1 MTDAINAI
9 TIAEKE
15 VEKLTIADKELVNT
29 LLMSARRNVQIQLDK
44 KTAEGFKEAVDT
56 MDKVKAIE
64 DYIKRKRGQGRAELV
79 TQNMVAAERLRIVRD
94 IGKWLWE
101 YLKKDVEYLK
111 RGTEN
116 PRSRSGSTAEEDISY
131 SLDELEISKD
141 QSSDWQKVAGVTEYE
156 FTKWL
161 DKFLDSAEKSEIE
174 LYLKL
179 LLLYAKGKEE
189 STPIESLTEEEEYRK
204 YYFMFFNKCDSGN
217 MSKVEFTKRK
227 DDWIA
232 TQQYI
237 ENNMRKRGELF

>member
-94 IGKWLWE
+94 IGDWLGM
-101 YLKKDVEYLK
+101 YLL
-111 RGTEN
+111 
-116 PRSRSGSTAEEDISY
+116 SGRPKEKVASDGNLLYEEQLY
-131 SLDELEISKD
+131 KLEQLEINEH

-217 MSKVEFTKRK
+217 MSKIEFTKRK

-237 ENNMRKRGELF
+237 ENNMRQRGELF